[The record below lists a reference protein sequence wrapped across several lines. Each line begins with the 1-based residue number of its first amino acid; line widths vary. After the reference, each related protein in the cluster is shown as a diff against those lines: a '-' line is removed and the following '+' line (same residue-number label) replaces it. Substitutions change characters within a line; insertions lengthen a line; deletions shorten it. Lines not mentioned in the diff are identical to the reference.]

1 MSQEIEKQCQPIF
14 PLQNAY
20 IRKVKVLKKPRF
32 DLLKLMEMHTG
43 MGEDTGASVD
53 KQDAEKRVEKMSGAG
68 GRL

>member
-1 MSQEIEKQCQPIF
+1 MEKACQPIF

-32 DLLKLMEMHTG
+32 DLTKLMEMHSS
-43 MGEDTGASVD
+43 MGEDTGAAMD
-53 KQDAEKRVEKMSGAG
+53 KAAAEKKEKLAGAG